1 MLQGQGLLLIFPDRR
16 YMQNKLYGFLIF
28 FLYDTIKIFLL
39 LFVFI
44 AVIGIFRTYVSRKV
58 IEEKL
63 KSRGIWPYFFASAF
77 GALTPFCS
85 CSSIPF
91 FISFIRLKIPLG
103 VGFAFLMTSPLVNE
117 YLAAMMAGLLGLKI
131 TAIYVIS
138 GMSMGI
144 FTGLIISK
152 LKMEKYIVEDMD
164 FDSQENEKDNLYINF
179 GERVKFGLKESAD
192 IIKKLYLW
200 IIAAVAI
207 GALIH
212 NYVPQEKIHALI
224 SKVGFFSVPIA
235 TILGI
240 PMYGSCA
247 AILPIAAAL
256 FQKGIPLGTALSFM
270 MAVSALSLPEAIMLR
285 RVIKLELIALFFA
298 IAAFGIILTGYLF
311 NLVQILNI

>member
-1 MLQGQGLLLIFPDRR
+1 MWLEKIICSCDVRNIISFFIYDTL
-16 YMQNKLYGFLIF
+16 KIF
-28 FLYDTIKIFLL
+28 FL

-44 AVIGIFRTYVSRKV
+44 AVIGVFRTYISRKT
-58 IEEKL
+58 IESKL
-63 KSRGIWPYFFASAF
+63 TGKGILPYFFASAF

-103 VGFAFLMTSPLVNE
+103 VTFSFLITSPLVNE
-117 YLAAMMAGLLGLKI
+117 YLAVMMAGFLGIKITIIYIALGMLLGI
-131 TAIYVIS
+131 VS
-138 GMSMGI
+138 GM
-144 FTGLIISK
+144 IISK
-152 LKMEKYIVEDMD
+152 LKMEKYIVEDID
-164 FDSQENEKDNLYINF
+164 FNLQEEDEKDKNY
-179 GERVKFGLKESAD
+179 ERFSDRLKFGLNESIE

-200 IIAAVAI
+200 IIVAVAI

-212 NYVPQEKIHALI
+212 NYVPEEKIHNII
-224 SKVGFFSVPIA
+224 SKVGIFSVPIA
-235 TILGI
+235 TALGV

-285 RVIKLELIALFFA
+285 RVIKLKLIAIFFG
-298 IAAFGIILTGYLF
+298 ITTFGIIFIGYLF
-311 NLVQILNI
+311 NFIQTLNIK

>member
-1 MLQGQGLLLIFPDRR
+1 MSDKIYEVLS
-16 YMQNKLYGFLIF
+16 F
-28 FLYDTIKIFLL
+28 FIYDTVKIFLL

-44 AVIGIFRTYVSRKV
+44 AVIGVFRTYISRKT
-58 IEEKL
+58 IESKL
-63 KSRGIWPYFFASAF
+63 SGKGILPYFFASAF

-103 VGFAFLMTSPLVNE
+103 VTFSFLITSPLVNE
-117 YLAAMMAGLLGLKI
+117 YLAVMMVGFLGIKITIIYIALGMLLGI
-131 TAIYVIS
+131 VS
-138 GMSMGI
+138 GM
-144 FTGLIISK
+144 IISK

-164 FDSQENEKDNLYINF
+164 FNSKEEDEKDKNY
-179 GERVKFGLKESAD
+179 ERFSDRLKFGLNESVE

-200 IIAAVAI
+200 IIVAVAI

-212 NYVPQEKIHALI
+212 NYVPEEKIHNII
-224 SKVGFFSVPIA
+224 SKVGIFSVPIA
-235 TILGI
+235 TILGV

-285 RVIKLELIALFFA
+285 RVLKLKLIAIFFA
-298 IAAFGIILTGYLF
+298 VTTFGIILVGYIF
-311 NLVQILNI
+311 NFIQTLKI

>member
-1 MLQGQGLLLIFPDRR
+1 MSDKIYEVLS
-16 YMQNKLYGFLIF
+16 F
-28 FLYDTIKIFLL
+28 FIYDTVKIFLL

-44 AVIGIFRTYVSRKV
+44 AVIGVFRTYISRKT
-58 IEEKL
+58 IESKL
-63 KSRGIWPYFFASAF
+63 SGKGILPYFFASAF

-103 VGFAFLMTSPLVNE
+103 VTFSFLITSPLVNE
-117 YLAAMMAGLLGLKI
+117 YLAVMMAGFLGIKITIIYIALGMLLGI
-131 TAIYVIS
+131 VS
-138 GMSMGI
+138 GM
-144 FTGLIISK
+144 IISK

-164 FDSQENEKDNLYINF
+164 FNSKEEDEKDKNY
-179 GERVKFGLKESAD
+179 ERFSDRLKFGLNESVE

-200 IIAAVAI
+200 IIVAVAI

-212 NYVPQEKIHALI
+212 NYVPEEKIHNII
-224 SKVGFFSVPIA
+224 SRVGIFSVPIA
-235 TILGI
+235 TILGV

-285 RVIKLELIALFFA
+285 RVLKLKLIAIFFA
-298 IAAFGIILTGYLF
+298 VTTFGIILVGYIF
-311 NLVQILNI
+311 NFIQTLKI